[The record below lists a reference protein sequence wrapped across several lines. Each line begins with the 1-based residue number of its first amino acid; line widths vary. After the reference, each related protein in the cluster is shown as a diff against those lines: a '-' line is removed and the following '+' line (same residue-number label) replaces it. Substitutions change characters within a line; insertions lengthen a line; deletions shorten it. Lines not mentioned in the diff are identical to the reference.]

1 MMKYF
6 GIILLAIIVTGIGLQ
21 QNFANSQMPCCDQS
35 KAACGNSG
43 GNSCYESQGC
53 KTCRL
58 HVETLKVKK
67 HCYNIECKD
76 IYIPPV
82 RFPWQKCCELKCGKI
97 KTVRVLKKQEYTCEK
112 CGYKWTVEC
121 QCNSCSP
128 ANCETAVRKPVPAPA
143 SVPTFA
149 PAPAPASARRLQP
162 RANSV
167 RK

>member
-6 GIILLAIIVTGIGLQ
+6 GIVLLAITVTGIGMQ
-21 QNFANSQMPCCDQS
+21 QNIANSQTPCCDKS
-35 KAACGNSG
+35 KAACGT
-43 GNSCYESQGC
+43 SCCESQGC

-67 HCYNIECKD
+67 HCFHVECKE
-76 IYIPPV
+76 ICIPPV

-97 KTVRVLKKQEYTCEK
+97 KTVRVLKKNEYTCEK

-121 QCNSCSP
+121 QCGSCSSG
-128 ANCETAVRKPVPAPA
+128 NCVTGVQKAAP
-143 SVPTFA
+143 SPS
-149 PAPAPASARRLQP
+149 PAPASAPTSARLQP
-162 RANSV
+162 RKLSI